1 MSETTPETPA
11 EPAGGGTQPGTGEPS
26 LEDRLKAAEAQADKW
41 KGLSRK
47 NEEQAKA
54 NAAAAKR
61 LADIEES
68 NKSAEEKAAE
78 RTRAA
83 EQTAA
88 SASQEAAKLRVALS
102 KGLPADLV
110 DRLVGSTP
118 EELAEDADRLMALIK
133 PAAASFDAGA
143 RTTATAPT
151 DMNALIRS
159 KAGLG

>member
-1 MSETTPETPA
+1 MSEATPEA
-11 EPAGGGTQPGTGEPS
+11 AAAGEPAAGAQPATGE
-26 LEDRLKAAEAQADKW
+26 DAKDWKAEAEKW

-54 NAAAAKR
+54 NASAAKR
-61 LADIEES
+61 LAEIEES

-133 PAAASFDAGA
+133 PTAPSFDAGA
-143 RTTATAPT
+143 RTTAAAPA
-151 DMNALIRS
+151 DMNALIRQ

>member
-1 MSETTPETPA
+1 MSEPASTSTEAPTAVPEQPA
-11 EPAGGGTQPGTGEPS
+11 TGEPAAK
-26 LEDRLKAAEAQADKW
+26 DWQAEAEKW

-61 LADIEES
+61 LAEIEES

-88 SASQEAAKLRVALS
+88 SAAAEAAKLRVALT

-118 EELAEDADRLMALIK
+118 EELAEDADRLLALIK
-133 PAAASFDAGA
+133 PPAPSFDAGA
-143 RTTATAPT
+143 RTTAAAPT

>member
-1 MSETTPETPA
+1 MSESTSTTPEATSAAP
-11 EPAGGGTQPGTGEPS
+11 EQPVTGEPAAK
-26 LEDRLKAAEAQADKW
+26 DWQAEAEKW

-54 NAAAAKR
+54 NSAAAKR
-61 LADIEES
+61 LAEIEES

-78 RTRAA
+78 RTRVA

-88 SASQEAAKLRVALS
+88 SSAAEAAKLRVALT

-118 EELAEDADRLMALIK
+118 EELAEDADRLLALIK
-133 PAAASFDAGA
+133 PSAPSFDAGA
-143 RTTATAPT
+143 RTTAAAPT